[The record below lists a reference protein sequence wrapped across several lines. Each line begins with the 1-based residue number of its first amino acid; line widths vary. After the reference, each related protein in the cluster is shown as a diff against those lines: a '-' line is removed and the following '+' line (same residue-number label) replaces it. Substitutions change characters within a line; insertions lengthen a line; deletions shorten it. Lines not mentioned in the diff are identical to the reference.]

1 MMFRRL
7 LFYHC
12 ISLISA
18 VLNSNKGNCPK
29 ICKCGLSKQ
38 TTQHNFIST
47 CNGKLHT
54 TKMNFIPKFPPKTV
68 EVIFI
73 YNHLPNV
80 SRNTFSN
87 ITHLR
92 LKNLDLQGNS
102 ISAIQNDS
110 FTSFIYL
117 LKLDLSRNNITEKD
131 AMNCFKNLP
140 KGIHGIQRL
149 RLNHLLWHPVEGLFD
164 GLNNS
169 NVTRIELSHSYLTPF
184 EGRWFS
190 GLRQLKSL
198 DISWNSIKDS
208 DFNLTGL
215 PNIQDINL
223 AGNWFNIIPDFCQFG
238 LNNIANL
245 HMSDTKLYTINH
257 LRNYSS
263 CLQNLKNLYLS
274 GLSIRIIPTNIFSN
288 LKSLKELTMKQ
299 MSTQFKKIHKYA
311 FNSSSLN
318 ILTFW
323 RADGFLFT
331 SKSAQQ
337 GMFDPDSLFDYSKN
351 LKELDLSN
359 NKIDLIS
366 NKIRLMFKPLKKL
379 KKLWMESIS
388 LSYMPKYFLPL
399 FPSLTFIS
407 FENNK
412 IPPWNYG
419 HSVFNGVRNLR
430 IVNLKNN
437 KISMIYDTSFPLALL
452 NNLTSLKLMFNR
464 FSCTCDLQW
473 FRNWMKHTRVNI
485 TGNNTYRCETS
496 KTKVVDYNPGFIE
509 CHILSISLSIG
520 FGVTF
525 VLIVT
530 ITGYICRWRFRFQL
544 YKLRSLRK
552 QYNEL
557 VNKDDFVY
565 SAYVVYCYED
575 FTWVKRS
582 LIHEIEEKQG
592 YKLCI
597 PHRDFEL
604 GKVFADNIVEHM
616 HLSETVILV
625 LSNNFAKN
633 EWCLFQL
640 AVAKNKLTK
649 LGKLS
654 IFPLLLEEI
663 EFKNMNS
670 ALYHLLKMS
679 SYAAWD
685 NDDNAQKLFW
695 DQIRDRL
702 S

>member
-7 LFYHC
+7 LLYLC
-12 ISLISA
+12 IPLISA
-18 VLNSNKGNCPK
+18 VFKSNKGNCPK
-29 ICKCGLSKQ
+29 ICKCGYDKQ
-38 TTQHNFIST
+38 NPKHNFISK

-54 TKMNFIPKFPPKTV
+54 IKMNFIPKFPPKTV

-73 YNHLPNV
+73 NNHLPNV
-80 SRNTFSN
+80 SRKTFN
-87 ITHLR
+87 NLTHLK

-102 ISAIQNDS
+102 ISVIQNDS
-110 FTSFIYL
+110 FASFIFL
-117 LKLDLSRNNITEKD
+117 EKLDLSRNNITEKD
-131 AMNCFKNLP
+131 AMDCFKSLR
-140 KGIHGIQRL
+140 KGIHQL
-149 RLNHLLWHPVEGLFD
+149 RLNHLLWHPLEGLFD

-190 GLRQLKSL
+190 GLPQLKSL

-215 PNIQDINL
+215 PNIHDINL

-245 HMSDTKLYTINH
+245 RMCDTKLYTINH
-257 LRNYSS
+257 LRNCSS
-263 CLQNLKNLYLS
+263 CLQNLKKLYLS
-274 GLSIRIIPTNIFSN
+274 GLSIRLIPTNIFSN
-288 LKSLKELTMKQ
+288 LKSLTELTMKQ

-311 FNSSSLN
+311 FNSSSLQS
-318 ILTFW
+318 LTFW

-331 SKSAQQ
+331 SKSANQE
-337 GMFDPDSLFDYSKN
+337 MFHPDSLFGYSKN
-351 LKELDLSN
+351 IKELDLSN

-379 KKLWMESIS
+379 RKLWMESIS

-399 FPSLTFIS
+399 FPLLTFIS

-412 IPPWNYG
+412 IHPWNYG
-419 HSVFNGVRNLR
+419 HSVFNGVRNLK
-430 IVNLKNN
+430 IVNLRSN
-437 KISMIYDTSFPLALL
+437 KIGMIYDTSFPLALL
-452 NNLTSLKLMFNR
+452 NNLTSINLLFNR

-485 TGNNTYRCETS
+485 SGNNTYKCDTG
-496 KTKVVDYNPGFIE
+496 KLKVVDYNPDFIE

-520 FGVTF
+520 FGVAF
-525 VLIVT
+525 ILIVT

-552 QYNEL
+552 QYKEL
-557 VNKDDFVY
+557 VNKEDFVY

-582 LIHEIEEKQG
+582 LIQEIEEKQG

-640 AVAKNKLTK
+640 AVAKNKLNK

-654 IFPLLLEEI
+654 IFLVLLEEI

-670 ALYHLLKMS
+670 ELYHLLKMS

-685 NDDNAQKLFW
+685 SDDNAQKLFW
-695 DQIRDRL
+695 DQIRDHL